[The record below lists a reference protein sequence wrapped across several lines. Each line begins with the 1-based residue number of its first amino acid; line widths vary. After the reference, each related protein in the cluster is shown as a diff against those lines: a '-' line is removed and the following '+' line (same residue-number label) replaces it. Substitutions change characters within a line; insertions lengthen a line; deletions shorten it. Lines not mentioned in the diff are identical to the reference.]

1 MVRRIRRCARRA
13 RNVQYMLVVLVSLG
27 FGNPAAADI
36 VLDPLRDL
44 LARSVTRIVTRS
56 FRGTLEWGAL
66 RGALLGSLVLQQ
78 ITLRDEQ
85 GTVVGQ
91 IDELRLVYDP

>member
-1 MVRRIRRCARRA
+1 M
-13 RNVQYMLVVLVSLG
+13 
-27 FGNPAAADI
+27 
-36 VLDPLRDL
+36 
-44 LARSVTRIVTRS
+44 VTRS

-91 IDELRLVYDP
+91 IDELRLV